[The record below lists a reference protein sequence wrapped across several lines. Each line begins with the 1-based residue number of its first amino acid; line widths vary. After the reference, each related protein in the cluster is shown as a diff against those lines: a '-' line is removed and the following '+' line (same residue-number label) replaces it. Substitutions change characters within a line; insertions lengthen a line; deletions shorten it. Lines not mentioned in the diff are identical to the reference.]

1 MQEEAEAVVEET
13 VAVVMEVGL
22 DMMAITQLST
32 AVAQMVAQ
40 VLPEETAV
48 MQLTE
53 DTEEVVVSFRLSYP
67 RLIWIFS

>member
-32 AVAQMVAQ
+32 AVAQMVAL